1 MSLLICAAN
10 LLVNWVFKCSD
21 PGLCF
26 CQCVLEAPTLKAIK
40 VIYDLGRFIYTAY
53 TTFINIWY
61 PGFSVATRR
70 SRRVKKLSEPCQGV
84 RFSPTRSGNRTSFT
98 MFYHEAWQKERRRSG
113 GDIFDGSP
121 FNGPGGIVGSTIMM
135 IYCKNIYIHFILHIV
150 FEIAHL

>member
-1 MSLLICAAN
+1 MSHSCSLCSKQLSIACDIIVLQMSLLTAAN

-98 MFYHEAWQKERRRSG
+98 MFYHEAWQKERRRSSR
-113 GDIFDGSP
+113 FP
-121 FNGPGGIVGSTIMM
+121 
-135 IYCKNIYIHFILHIV
+135 
-150 FEIAHL
+150 ARR